1 LFELMRGDRVRA
13 APNAFKL
20 VRLAREHDLPMW
32 GAFGAFLDGWA
43 SAASTA
49 IGSGLENMRRGAEL
63 ARRQNILVFDG
74 LLKIAPRRKPRRA
87 IPTAPSASS
96 TRRWRRP
103 TARAIAR
110 S

>member
-1 LFELMRGDRVRA
+1 MRWAMLASPDFGRLAQSRMMRGDRARA

-20 VRLAREHDLPMW
+20 VRL
-32 GAFGAFLDGWA
+32 
-43 SAASTA
+43 A